1 MPTTSSTNFLA
12 ILNLLTFALS
22 IPILSTGIY
31 LAAHAITECEKFL
44 QTPLIAIGILLML
57 TSLVGFVGA
66 SSKNVFLL
74 WVYLFATFL
83 LILAALTF
91 TIFAF
96 VVTNKGAGETVSGAR
111 FMEFRLGNYSHWLQN
126 RVGNAK
132 NWKKIK
138 SCLQDSKVC
147 NSLQNDNTTN
157 KDEFL
162 SKNLSPIQ
170 SGCCKPPTECG
181 FIYRNPTVWD
191 KPAGFSTSNSDCNA
205 WQNDAS
211 ILCYECQSCKAGV
224 TENLKADWK
233 KVAIINIVFLALLII
248 VYAIGC
254 RAFSNIQED
263 RFYN

>member
-74 WVYLFATFL
+74 W
-83 LILAALTF
+83 
-91 TIFAF
+91 
-96 VVTNKGAGETVSGAR
+96 
-111 FMEFRLGNYSHWLQN
+111 
-126 RVGNAK
+126 
-132 NWKKIK
+132 
-138 SCLQDSKVC
+138 
-147 NSLQNDNTTN
+147 
-157 KDEFL
+157 
-162 SKNLSPIQ
+162 

-224 TENLKADWK
+224 TENLKADLK
-233 KVAIINIVFLALLII
+233 RLPSLTSSFLPCSSLSTHNRLP
-248 VYAIGC
+248 C
-254 RAFSNIQED
+254 LQ
-263 RFYN
+263 